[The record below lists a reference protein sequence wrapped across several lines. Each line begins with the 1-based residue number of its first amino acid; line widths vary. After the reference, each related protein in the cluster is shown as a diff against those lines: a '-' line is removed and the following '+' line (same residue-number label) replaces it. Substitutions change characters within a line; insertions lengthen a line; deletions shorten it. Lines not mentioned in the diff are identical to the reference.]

1 MKKTMKRILN
11 TLLTLVALLAIFPA
25 CEGKPDEQPDPV
37 KLTSLPAELN
47 FEAAGG
53 TLDLTITSGIKPTI
67 SCSDAW
73 ISLKEGSYA
82 SNTIKLSVTA
92 GENTGTTARSSAIR
106 VIGDKQS
113 LMIPVNQGIAKV
125 GLSVDKTSVSFDRL
139 GGEVTLTVISSEQPT
154 VSADAPW
161 CLVETGTIS
170 ATRETKVTIAA
181 GANRTTSARSGS
193 LTVSCGND
201 KVSVSLSEEAMG
213 TIATA
218 STTALTPEM
227 VFNAMGPGW
236 NLGNQMDAISNGVA
250 GETVWGNP
258 KCTQATF
265 DGIKAAGFKAV
276 RICTSWQGQIGAA
289 PAYRIDEK
297 WLSRVEEIVGY
308 AEKAGLVAIV
318 NTHHDETYWL
328 DISKAYNNTVNN
340 EKVKDEIFCVWTQIA
355 ERFKDKGEWL
365 VLESFNE
372 IQDGGWGWSDAF
384 RNNPDQQY
392 RTLNEWNQVFVD
404 AVRAT
409 GGVNATRWLG
419 IPGYAANP
427 GFTITGLVLPKDYTS
442 ANRLIVAVHDY
453 DPYDYTLKDP
463 LVRQW
468 GHTADPTLRCSN
480 TDEANLVAVFDQLK
494 TAYLD
499 KGIPVYLG
507 EMGCSRHSETDFP
520 YQLYY
525 MEYFCKAAADRML
538 PMYLWDNGAV
548 GVGSERHGYIN
559 HGTGAIVNES
569 AKTIIDLMVKAV
581 TLKDP
586 AYTLQSI
593 YDAAP

>member
-1 MKKTMKRILN
+1 MIRVLKTIL
-11 TLLTLVALLAIFPA
+11 TLLALLVIFPA
-25 CEGKPDEQPDPV
+25 CEGKPDNPDPV

-53 TLDLTITSGIKPTI
+53 TLELTITSGIKPTI
-67 SCSDAW
+67 SCSDTW
-73 ISLKEGSYA
+73 ISLQEGTYA
-82 SNTIKLSVTA
+82 SNAIKLSVTA
-92 GENTGTTARSSAIR
+92 KENTGTSSRSTSIR

-113 LMIPVNQGIAKV
+113 LMIPVKQGIAQVK
-125 GLSVDKTSVSFDRL
+125 LSVDKTSVSFDRF
-139 GGEVTLTVISSEQPT
+139 GGETTLTVTSSEQPSVT
-154 VSADAPW
+154 SDASW
-161 CLVETGTIS
+161 CIVETGTIS
-170 ATRETKVTIAA
+170 SARETKVTILA
-181 GANRTTSARSGS
+181 GANRTASERKGS
-193 LTVSCGND
+193 ITISCGSE
-201 KVSVSLSEEAMG
+201 KVAVSVSGEAMG
-213 TIATA
+213 SIATA
-218 STTALTPEM
+218 NTTVLTPEM

-236 NLGNQMDAISNGVA
+236 NMGNHMDAISNGVA
-250 GETVWGNP
+250 GETVWGNA

-265 DGIKAAGFKAV
+265 DGVKAAGFKAV
-276 RICTSWQGQIGAA
+276 RICTTWEGHIGAA
-289 PAYRIDEK
+289 PAYRLEDK
-297 WLSRVEEIVGY
+297 WLDRVAEIVGY

-328 DISKAYNNTVNN
+328 DINKAYNNAANN

-355 ERFKDKGEWL
+355 NRFKDKGEWL

-384 RNNPDQQY
+384 KNNPDPQY

-409 GGVNATRWLG
+409 GSVNATRWLG
-419 IPGYAANP
+419 VPGYAASP
-427 GFTITGLVLPKDYTS
+427 GFTIAGLVLPKDYTS
-442 ANRLIVAVHDY
+442 ANRLMVAVHDY
-453 DPYDYTLKDP
+453 DPYNYTLNNP

-480 TDEANLVAVFDQLK
+480 TDEANVVAVFDQLK

-548 GVGSERHGYIN
+548 GVGSEKHGYID
-559 HGTGAIVNES
+559 HGTGAFVNES
-569 AKTIIDLMVKAV
+569 AKTIIGLMVKAV
-581 TLKDP
+581 TTKDP
-586 AYTLQSI
+586 AYTLQSV